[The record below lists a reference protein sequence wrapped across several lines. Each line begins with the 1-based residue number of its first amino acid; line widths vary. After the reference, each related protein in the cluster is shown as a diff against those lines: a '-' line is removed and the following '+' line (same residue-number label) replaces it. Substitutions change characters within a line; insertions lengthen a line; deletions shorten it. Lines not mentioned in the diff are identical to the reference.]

1 LLKVPAREL
10 LVLLVLA
17 LMWSLSFTVIK
28 VGVEYVPPVTLAAL
42 RIIIGAIVL
51 WAWMRLRGGRL
62 HFNARLWWMFF
73 LIGVFGN
80 VFPFILINWGEMRI
94 SSGLAA
100 TLISLMP
107 LSALL
112 LGSIFS
118 DEILNLRRILGIFLG
133 LGGVV
138 VLIGPQEL
146 LALGDDIFPQ
156 LAVTVGAVCYA
167 IAGILIRK
175 LPSGNRMENGAGILI
190 SASIIMIPASLL
202 VDAPW
207 TIEYNWSAIL
217 SSLYLGIFPTAI
229 ATILLIE
236 VIAKR
241 GVTFLSLNNYL
252 IPAMGVLWGV
262 LFLDEKTTPSILI
275 GLVVILTGI
284 AMAGSGPATKKDEIE
299 NS

>member
-1 LLKVPAREL
+1 MLRVPAREL
-10 LVLLVLA
+10 FVLLVLA

-42 RIIIGAIVL
+42 RIIIGAFVL
-51 WAWMRLRGGRL
+51 WVWMRLRGGRL
-62 HFNARLWWMFF
+62 HFGVRLWWMFF

-80 VFPFILINWGEMRI
+80 VLPFILINWGEMRI

-112 LGSIFS
+112 LGSMFS
-118 DEILNLRRILGIFLG
+118 DEILNFRRILGILLG

-146 LALGDDIFPQ
+146 IALGDDVLPQ

-175 LPSGNRMENGAGILI
+175 LPAGDRMESGTGILI
-190 SASIIMIPASLL
+190 SASIIMIPASLI

-207 TIEYNWSAIL
+207 AIEYNWSAIL

-262 LFLDEKTTPSILI
+262 LFLGEETTPSILT
-275 GLVVILTGI
+275 GLVVILAGI
-284 AMAGSGPATKKDEIE
+284 ALAGSGPATKKDEPE
-299 NS
+299 DL

>member
-1 LLKVPAREL
+1 MREL
-10 LVLLVLA
+10 FVLFFLA

-28 VGVEYVPPVTLAAL
+28 VGVEHVPPVSLAAL
-42 RIIIGAIVL
+42 RIIIGAVVL
-51 WAWMRLRGGRL
+51 WIWMRIQGGRL
-62 HFNARLWWMFF
+62 HFKVKLWWMYF

-80 VFPFILINWGEMRI
+80 VLPFILINWGETKI

-112 LGSIFS
+112 LGRIFS
-118 DEILNLRRILGIFLG
+118 DEILNFRRMAGIILG

-138 VLIGPQEL
+138 VLIGPNEL
-146 LALGDDIFPQ
+146 MLLGDDVFPQ
-156 LAVTVGAVCYA
+156 LAVTIGAVGYA

-175 LPSGNRMENGAGILI
+175 LPSTNRVENGTGILI
-190 SASIIMIPASLL
+190 AASIIMVPSALFA
-202 VDAPW
+202 DAPW
-207 TIEYNWSAIL
+207 VIEYNSTAIFSA
-217 SSLYLGIFPTAI
+217 LYLGIFPTAL

-262 LFLDEKTTPSILI
+262 LFLGEKVTPSTLM
-275 GLVVILTGI
+275 GLGVILVGI
-284 AMAGSGPATKKDEIE
+284 AIAGSGPATKKDEIE
-299 NS
+299 NH

>member
-1 LLKVPAREL
+1 LLRVPAREL
-10 LVLLVLA
+10 FVLLVLA

-42 RIIIGAIVL
+42 RIIIGAFVL
-51 WAWMRLRGGRL
+51 WVWMRLRGGRL
-62 HFNARLWWMFF
+62 HFGVRLWWMFF

-80 VFPFILINWGEMRI
+80 VLPFILINWGEMRI

-112 LGSIFS
+112 LGSMFS
-118 DEILNLRRILGIFLG
+118 DEILNFRRILGILLG

-146 LALGDDIFPQ
+146 IALGDDVLPQ

-175 LPSGNRMENGAGILI
+175 LPAGDRMESGTGILI
-190 SASIIMIPASLL
+190 SASIIMIPASLI

-207 TIEYNWSAIL
+207 AIEYNWSAIL

-262 LFLDEKTTPSILI
+262 LFLGEETTPSILT
-275 GLVVILTGI
+275 GLVVILAGI
-284 AMAGSGPATKKDEIE
+284 ALAGSGPATKKDEPE
-299 NS
+299 DL